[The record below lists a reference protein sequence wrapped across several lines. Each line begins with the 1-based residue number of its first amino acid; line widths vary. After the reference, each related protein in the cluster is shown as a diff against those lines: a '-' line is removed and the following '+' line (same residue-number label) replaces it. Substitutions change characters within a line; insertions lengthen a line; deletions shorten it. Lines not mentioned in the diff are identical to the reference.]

1 MNKHRVKGSMNL
13 QSMIWMEFLHKTAL
27 ELKIHLLAVG
37 PGLGNVSGTSIE
49 NKINQNLLHN
59 YKPTFIS
66 FLSIFFTGCDSIMVH
81 TGKFV

>member
-1 MNKHRVKGSMNL
+1 
-13 QSMIWMEFLHKTAL
+13 MEFLHKTAL

-59 YKPTFIS
+59 YKPTFIC
-66 FLSIFFTGCDSIMVH
+66 FLSIIFTGCYSIQSLCQGFCEGLERGNR
-81 TGKFV
+81 T